1 MVFLSSLELLIK
13 SIKATTEK
21 SSTPSWDGKTF
32 SENLRVLFTIGQRM
46 LKALTHTV
54 QSVHSSKFMHSS
66 GDSLQKSCP

>member
-1 MVFLSSLELLIK
+1 MVFLSLLEFLIK

-21 SSTPSWDGKTF
+21 SSTPSWDRKTF
-32 SENLRVLFTIGQRM
+32 SEGLRVLFTIGQRM

-54 QSVHSSKFMHSS
+54 QSAHSSQFMHSS